1 MSTHLPPVSIGII
14 TLDTRTTA
22 FAKLLDYLIP
32 ALDQYEALTELVVIN
47 NSGAGSEDVIQKVL
61 DDSKIAEKLPVSLIN
76 SPQNNIATA
85 RNILLENTNHDL
97 LAFIDDDEFPEKQW
111 LAELVQMYE
120 RTGCVVVAGPVHAVF
135 EAETP
140 RWVTQIDLHNTRDRT
155 DGGIINMTGTGNV
168 LIHKPSV
175 ANFRF
180 KESFGKSGGSDT
192 DFFLR
197 VYDAGHQ
204 MRWATRAVAYEDI
217 PPSRANPQYLF
228 GRFMSQ
234 GANYRRVMT
243 ERGLVKNSWLFG
255 FRAFGMFIASLPIA
269 LVLLLIRHPRTG
281 DWFKR
286 AFSNLGKVISKRSKL
301 YE

>member
-120 RTGCVVVAGPVHAVF
+120 RTG
-135 EAETP
+135 
-140 RWVTQIDLHNTRDRT
+140 
-155 DGGIINMTGTGNV
+155 
-168 LIHKPSV
+168 
-175 ANFRF
+175 
-180 KESFGKSGGSDT
+180 
-192 DFFLR
+192 
-197 VYDAGHQ
+197 
-204 MRWATRAVAYEDI
+204 
-217 PPSRANPQYLF
+217 
-228 GRFMSQ
+228 
-234 GANYRRVMT
+234 
-243 ERGLVKNSWLFG
+243 
-255 FRAFGMFIASLPIA
+255 
-269 LVLLLIRHPRTG
+269 
-281 DWFKR
+281 
-286 AFSNLGKVISKRSKL
+286 
-301 YE
+301 